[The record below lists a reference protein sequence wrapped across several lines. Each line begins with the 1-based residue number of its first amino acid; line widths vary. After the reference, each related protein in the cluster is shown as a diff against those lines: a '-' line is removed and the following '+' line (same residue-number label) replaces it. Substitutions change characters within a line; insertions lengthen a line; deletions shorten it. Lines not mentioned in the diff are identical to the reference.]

1 MRILDDDASKKV
13 DHVTILL
20 TRDEAEELRD
30 ALTNVLTDPEYD
42 HDHVISEDYQKEIIV
57 AIYDVANLSS
67 FNERCQRLILKDE

>member
-20 TRDEAEELRD
+20 TRDEAEELRIVF
-30 ALTNVLTDPEYD
+30 ANVLANPKHD
-42 HDHVISEDYQKEIIV
+42 HGHVISEDYQKEIII
-57 AIYDVANLSS
+57 AIYDVADLSS